1 MKIIVPIDFSDNSI
15 KALEYATALATYI
28 KSDIKLL
35 HVLNPITYDSIIRG
49 IVSEEIADKRTVA
62 SEELKRIIEDLRT
75 INKDVNFN
83 YEIVEG
89 ETVSEIINCSS
100 ENEANLI
107 VMGTHGAGGLKKLFF
122 GSNTASVIEQSI
134 CPVIAIPEHY
144 QFRVP
149 KKIVFPTN
157 YEASDLLIVQQLSK
171 IAEKFKAEINVL
183 HIIDDEDNKNE
194 KLEAIKQFLLT
205 ISEKVSYSKISYKLF
220 NSKDI
225 QKGIESVIEQ
235 EGADMIALSTHKRN
249 FLKKIIDKS
258 ITKEL
263 SFHTKIPLIAF
274 SLSEST
280 INF

>member
-1 MKIIVPIDFSDNSI
+1 M
-15 KALEYATALATYI
+15 
-28 KSDIKLL
+28 
-35 HVLNPITYDSIIRG
+35 
-49 IVSEEIADKRTVA
+49 
-62 SEELKRIIEDLRT
+62 
-75 INKDVNFN
+75 
-83 YEIVEG
+83 
-89 ETVSEIINCSS
+89 
-100 ENEANLI
+100 
-107 VMGTHGAGGLKKLFF
+107 
-122 GSNTASVIEQSI
+122 
-134 CPVIAIPEHY
+134 
-144 QFRVP
+144 
-149 KKIVFPTN
+149 FPTN